1 MGLAAE
7 LDESPVVDDAVDH
20 GGGHPVVPEHRPPPA
35 EPQVRGD
42 YHRLRLVGVGEGP
55 EEWPRPVRGG
65 REKPELVDDGQ
76 AGPADERGLPSSRA
90 RLGRITGE
98 DAAKRRASSPLSHA
112 GAQRADATRVLPVPT
127 SPMGAGSD
135 SRPMPSGHDAA
146 DQSWPSKVLGAGH
159 SSRTA
164 VVGEHDLPAPATLR
178 ASSSLAAIGDR
189 PLQEPVVE
197 MASSSSGALSVSST
211 VFLTRFL
218 MSLRSDSSSTDA
230 MFADAA
236 RAPSSMTCYLAA
248 RNHKTGRGPCS
259 AMRLSICERNYAS
272 PKLLMSQRSVI
283 SGSSATVSRHAWAN

>member
-76 AGPADERGLPSSRA
+76 AGPADERGPPSSRA

-146 DQSWPSKVLGAGH
+146 DQSWPSKVLGAGSAQRLSGAARLEVARQVLH
-159 SSRTA
+159 
-164 VVGEHDLPAPATLR
+164 LPRGAGP
-178 ASSSLAAIGDR
+178 R
-189 PLQEPVVE
+189 PLLQD
-197 MASSSSGALSVSST
+197 
-211 VFLTRFL
+211 
-218 MSLRSDSSSTDA
+218 DSQH
-230 MFADAA
+230 ADGF
-236 RAPSSMTCYLAA
+236 RHRCE
-248 RNHKTGRGPCS
+248 GP
-259 AMRLSICERNYAS
+259 
-272 PKLLMSQRSVI
+272 
-283 SGSSATVSRHAWAN
+283 